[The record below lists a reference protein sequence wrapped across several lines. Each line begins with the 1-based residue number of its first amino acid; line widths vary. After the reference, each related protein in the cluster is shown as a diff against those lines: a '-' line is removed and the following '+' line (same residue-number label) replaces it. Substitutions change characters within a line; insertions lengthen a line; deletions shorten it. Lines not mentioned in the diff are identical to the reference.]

1 MDFPM
6 SFKKIYGHGKQI
18 GMLQKAM
25 AQQRI
30 GHAYL
35 FSGLDAI
42 GKKTLALAFAQA
54 LNCENAAVHDGACG
68 SCSSFRKM
76 MHGNHPD
83 MHILETQAQFIRIDA
98 IRGIQDQMTFKPL
111 EGRRRIFII
120 DDADKMREEAA
131 NALLKTLEE
140 PSADNIIILV
150 TARPY
155 WLAQTILSRCRHVR
169 FNPLTAETVARFLTE
184 KKQMDPSRALLLASL
199 SGGSIGQA
207 LELDS
212 EDMIAFRAQLS
223 RLLAAASQG
232 DPLGLLLLASFLG
245 QDKKEIKQGLKILNT
260 YFRDALVYKETAN
273 VKMIINADD
282 LPSIASMAGRLQG
295 GQILQNIALVEKS
308 SETIEMNVNK
318 SLTLEAMAFKLHL

>member
-1 MDFPM
+1 M
-6 SFKKIYGHGKQI
+6 SFKKIYGHCKQI

-25 AQQRI
+25 AQQRV
-30 GHAYL
+30 GHSYV

-54 LNCENAAVHDGACG
+54 LNCENAAERNDACG
-68 SCSSFRKM
+68 NCSSCRKI

-83 MHILETQAQFIRIDA
+83 IHILETQAQFIRIDA

-111 EGRRRIFII
+111 EGRRRIFVI

-155 WLAQTILSRCRHVR
+155 WLPQTILSRCRHVR

-223 RLLAAASQG
+223 RLLAAAGQG
-232 DPLGLLLLASFLG
+232 DPMGLLLLASFLG

-273 VKMIINADD
+273 AKMIINADD
-282 LPSIASMAGRLQG
+282 LPSIAAMAGRLQG

-308 SETIEMNVNK
+308 NETIEMNVNK

>member
-1 MDFPM
+1 M
-6 SFKKIYGHGKQI
+6 SFENIYGHFKQI
-18 GMLQKAM
+18 DMLQKAM
-25 AQQRI
+25 AQQRV
-30 GHAYL
+30 GHSYV
-35 FSGLDAI
+35 FSGHCAI

-54 LNCENAAVHDGACG
+54 LNCENAASRYDACG
-68 SCSSFRKM
+68 NCSSCRKM

-83 MHILETQAQFIRIDA
+83 IHVLETQTQFIRIDA

-111 EGRRRIFII
+111 EGRRRIIII
-120 DDADKMREEAA
+120 DDADKMNEQAA

-155 WLAQTILSRCRHVR
+155 WLPQTILSRCRHVR
-169 FNPLTAETVARFLTE
+169 LNPLPAETIARFLTE
-184 KKQMDPSRALLLASL
+184 KKQMDPSKALLLASL

-232 DPLGLLLLASFLG
+232 DPMAPLLLASFLG

-273 VKMIINADD
+273 AKMIINADD
-282 LPSIASMAGRLQG
+282 LPSIVSMAGRLQG

-308 SETIEMNVNK
+308 NETIEMNVNK
-318 SLTLEAMAFKLHL
+318 SLTLEAMAFRLHL